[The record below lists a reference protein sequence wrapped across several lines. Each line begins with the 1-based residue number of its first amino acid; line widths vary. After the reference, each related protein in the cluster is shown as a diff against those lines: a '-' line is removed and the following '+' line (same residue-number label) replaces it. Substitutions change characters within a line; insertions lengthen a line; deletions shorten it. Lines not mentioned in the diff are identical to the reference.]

1 MAPKTDTAANKEQPP
16 EGRGLDQGRAVR
28 ERGAEEN
35 EKDPKPGAPV
45 RSKQVVNPPRSRKP
59 RTPRKT
65 HGQHAQGVTRQ
76 PTGKPPEEGSRA
88 DEGAGAK
95 PDPHR
100 RARGEAE
107 AQQRRREGEEKT
119 GERAGPQGIWL
130 GQSRW
135 RPQPHK
141 PADHREEKGSAADK
155 KRTTAYTA
163 NREKAQTRG
172 AASRAS

>member
-1 MAPKTDTAANKEQPP
+1 MKAQKTDTAANQEQPP
-16 EGRGLDQGRAVR
+16 EGRGLDQGRAER
-28 ERGAEEN
+28 EREKGAEEN

-45 RSKQVVNPPRSRKP
+45 RSKQVANPPRAGKP

-65 HGQHAQGVTRQ
+65 HGQHAQGATRP

-107 AQQRRREGEEKT
+107 AQQQRREEKT
-119 GERAGPQGIWL
+119 CERAGLQGKRL
-130 GQSRW
+130 GQSGW

-141 PADHREEKGSAADK
+141 SADHREEKGSAADK

-163 NREKAQTRG
+163 NRENIPEQPKNG
-172 AASRAS
+172 D

>member
-1 MAPKTDTAANKEQPP
+1 M
-16 EGRGLDQGRAVR
+16 
-28 ERGAEEN
+28 EEY

-45 RSKQVVNPPRSRKP
+45 RSKQVANPPRARKP

-65 HGQHAQGVTRQ
+65 HGQHAQGATRP

-100 RARGEAE
+100 RSRGEAE
-107 AQQRRREGEEKT
+107 AQQRRRGEEKT
-119 GERAGPQGIWL
+119 CERAGHQGIWL
-130 GQSRW
+130 GQSGW

-155 KRTTAYTA
+155 KRTTAYPA
-163 NREKAQTRG
+163 NLEKAQTRG